1 MRIGAGFGA
10 RAGKREVIDVA
21 EMKKPDRRLDQLLH
35 VHKQRLSRL
44 ERERNEARQA
54 WREIRQQLSGKKQDW
69 RQLQSRAQSEWMS
82 ARTAFFSMG
91 LTNADF
97 KRAKSVYERMKLEAG
112 EMRLACLALARTC
125 RQAGTAFFAAR
136 DRVQGANKQQEKLT
150 VLRDEMKALA
160 LAQNAEA

>member
-10 RAGKREVIDVA
+10 RVAKREVIDVA

-35 VHKQRLSRL
+35 VRKQRLSRL
-44 ERERNEARQA
+44 ERERNEARDA
-54 WREIRQQLSGKKQDW
+54 WRQARDQLSGKKQAW
-69 RQLQSRAQSEWMS
+69 RTMRERAQSGWME
-82 ARTAFFSMG
+82 ARAGFFSMS

-97 KRAKSVYERMKLEAG
+97 KRAKAIYERMKLEAAQLRQG
-112 EMRLACLALARTC
+112 CLRHAQDC
-125 RQAGTAFFAAR
+125 RQAGAAFFAAR
-136 DRVQGANKQQEKLT
+136 DRVQDANKQQEKLT